1 MFEEEGFSEDE
12 TEEFS
17 CFPQKSADLNY
28 ETAGT
33 EVIVPESGVDLVSH
47 HHLLTDK
54 VHAVLQQVLT
64 EDVQL
69 PFQLADFQKLS
80 LHALGSGENVIL
92 VAPTGSGKM
101 LVVWLVLP

>member
-54 VHAVLQQVLT
+54 VHAVLLLPVNRYYLRVLKAKHI
-64 EDVQL
+64 DL
-69 PFQLADFQKLS
+69 FQA
-80 LHALGSGENVIL
+80 
-92 VAPTGSGKM
+92 
-101 LVVWLVLP
+101 